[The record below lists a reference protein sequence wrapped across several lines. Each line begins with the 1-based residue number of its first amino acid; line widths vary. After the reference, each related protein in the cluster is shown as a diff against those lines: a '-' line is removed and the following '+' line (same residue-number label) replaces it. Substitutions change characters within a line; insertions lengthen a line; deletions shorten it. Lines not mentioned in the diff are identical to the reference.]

1 MPKCSN
7 QRISAAIGYMSQMRR
22 ALYST
27 ITAKYSTYTV
37 CAMSTVFS
45 SYRGETRSFEYASMG
60 VVISRYDWNNRHHE
74 KFDPRI
80 SLRII
85 GVVVVV

>member
-1 MPKCSN
+1 
-7 QRISAAIGYMSQMRR
+7 MRC

-27 ITAKYSTYTV
+27 ITAKYSTYPV

-45 SYRGETRSFEYASMG
+45 SYRGEMRSFEYASM
-60 VVISRYDWNNRHHE
+60 VVVNSRYDWNNRHHE
-74 KFDPRI
+74 LFDHRI